1 MLVVSSSSSV
11 VITNPTIRESMI
23 EEYVLELKSKHNLG
37 NERTRQIMSF
47 LILQFMLKNI
57 LPGDFVV
64 TPEGK
69 IKDIRLPVSPQ
80 VGPMDGIPGT
90 RERKTIP
97 VISMTKDDLGKLRSL
112 PYTKEEKENP
122 SKSSVFAK
130 NSSASISSYDLWS
143 KFVETAIFPSSTA
156 TTAGSKTPTDDG

>member
-1 MLVVSSSSSV
+1 
-11 VITNPTIRESMI
+11 
-23 EEYVLELKSKHNLG
+23 
-37 NERTRQIMSF
+37 
-47 LILQFMLKNI
+47 MLKNI

-80 VGPMDGIPGT
+80 VGPSGIPCT

-97 VISMTKDDLGKLRSL
+97 VISMSKDDLGKLRSL

-130 NSSASISSYDLWS
+130 NSSVSISSYDLWS

-156 TTAGSKTPTDDG
+156 TTNAGKTITEDG

>member
-1 MLVVSSSSSV
+1 
-11 VITNPTIRESMI
+11 MI
-23 EEYVLELKSKHNLG
+23 EEYVLELKSKYKLG

-80 VGPMDGIPGT
+80 VGPSGIPCT

-97 VISMTKDDLGKLRSL
+97 VISMSKDDLGKLRSL

-130 NSSASISSYDLWS
+130 NSSVSISSYDLWS

-156 TTAGSKTPTDDG
+156 TTNAGKTITEDG

>member
-1 MLVVSSSSSV
+1 
-11 VITNPTIRESMI
+11 MI
-23 EEYVLELKSKHNLG
+23 EEYVLELKSKYKLG

-64 TPEGK
+64 TSEGK
-69 IKDIRLPVSPQ
+69 IKDIRLPVSSQ
-80 VGPMDGIPGT
+80 VGPSGIPCT
-90 RERKTIP
+90 REIKTIP
-97 VISMTKDDLGKLRSL
+97 VISLSKDDLGKLRSL

-130 NSSASISSYDLWS
+130 NSSVSISSYDLWS
-143 KFVETAIFPSSTA
+143 KFVETAIFPSST
-156 TTAGSKTPTDDG
+156 TTATAATEDG

>member
-1 MLVVSSSSSV
+1 
-11 VITNPTIRESMI
+11 MI
-23 EEYVLELKSKHNLG
+23 EEYVLELKSKYKLG

-69 IKDIRLPVSPQ
+69 IKDIKLPVSSQ
-80 VGPMDGIPGT
+80 LGSSGIPFT
-90 RERKTIP
+90 PEKERKTIP
-97 VISMTKDDLGKLRSL
+97 VISMSKDDLGKLRSL